1 MRCHALL
8 LASLVLPSCQRSD
21 RAASTTDTTATPAAD
36 SSATGV
42 GDSARTPASSDSA
55 QRADSTASR

>member
-21 RAASTTDTTATPAAD
+21 RAASTDTTATPAAA

-55 QRADSTASR
+55 QRADTAAPR